1 MLTQGSYLSC
11 RDKAADSW
19 SSQNKIEKFRESRA
33 NLPESIET
41 WLHRLVFPCWQFLC
55 HMAVN
60 MTPKQGTKGRQ
71 WTMADQLSWL
81 GHSWWHVAIVHFF
94 ERHNIFMTSYKTNR
108 YGWWTLVFV
117 ERSRGL
123 VQHGIQ
129 WQTYWNALLLPHC
142 GFRWKGHLCYRTSIS
157 Q

>member
-1 MLTQGSYLSC
+1 MSECREEIQEEYGELFKLRFFFLLTQGSYLSC

-71 WTMADQLSWL
+71 
-81 GHSWWHVAIVHFF
+81 
-94 ERHNIFMTSYKTNR
+94 
-108 YGWWTLVFV
+108 
-117 ERSRGL
+117 
-123 VQHGIQ
+123 
-129 WQTYWNALLLPHC
+129 
-142 GFRWKGHLCYRTSIS
+142 
-157 Q
+157 

>member
-1 MLTQGSYLSC
+1 MSECREEIHEEYGEFFDLRFFFLLTQGSYLSC

-55 HMAVN
+55 HRAVN
-60 MTPKQGTKGRQ
+60 VTPKQGTKGRQ
-71 WTMADQLSWL
+71 WTMGHQLSWL

-94 ERHNIFMTSYKTNR
+94 ERHNIFMTSYKTNTDMADELW
-108 YGWWTLVFV
+108 YL
-117 ERSRGL
+117 
-123 VQHGIQ
+123 
-129 WQTYWNALLLPHC
+129 
-142 GFRWKGHLCYRTSIS
+142 WKEAGG
-157 Q
+157 